1 MDLQNVEMAQEK
13 INKLDEAFKKDLQ
26 MLIRASDQDMRVQ
39 FEKVRQE
46 MQDPIK
52 MVEDLHTKRLK
63 KKQKIDEL
71 NMNRGCWEP
80 MLPKGISYMPS
91 NWVGDFDFAFAASV
105 PFDEKDNYYRVYREI
120 IMKPDIVYENLRNMI
135 FKNK

>member
-1 MDLQNVEMAQEK
+1 M
-13 INKLDEAFKKDLQ
+13 DEAFKKDLQ

-63 KKQKIDEL
+63 KK
-71 NMNRGCWEP
+71 
-80 MLPKGISYMPS
+80 
-91 NWVGDFDFAFAASV
+91 
-105 PFDEKDNYYRVYREI
+105 
-120 IMKPDIVYENLRNMI
+120 
-135 FKNK
+135 